1 MFKSI
6 ADSVHALERKL
17 IMPEDVAKMIV
28 FLASDDAGKIT
39 GVNIP
44 VDSGAVHASPLYDFA
59 TATTRELSHKYTK
72 YNIYYSV

>member
-1 MFKSI
+1 M
-6 ADSVHALERKL
+6 

-44 VDSGAVHASPLYDFA
+44 VDSGAVHTSPYYDFA
-59 TATTRELSHKYTK
+59 TAMLAGTIL
-72 YNIYYSV
+72 